1 MVDCQNFRMIT
12 SIGIAIEDSLFEAIA
27 VTYDVQRP
35 REWTPGSPDS
45 EVGLWWGG
53 PLQMPSSSPE
63 SHPLHTLA
71 GGEEGGGGGDSG
83 FETPPGGYAVSG
95 SDDDAGSEQHC
106 YEEYEENGRSGTP
119 RLCQAQ

>member
-1 MVDCQNFRMIT
+1 MIT

-71 GGEEGGGGGDSG
+71 GGNESGGGDSG
-83 FETPPGGYAVSG
+83 LETPPRGDDVSG
-95 SDDDAGSEQHC
+95 SDDGAGSEQHY
-106 YEEYEENGRSGTP
+106 YEEFEESGKPSTL